1 MNINRQP
8 KLLFL
13 ALIGCFLGLTP
24 IALGENGALLSTN
37 TSNSGRSVE
46 KIEWG
51 ETEKGF
57 ILISYPKDL
66 KPTQTYHLNFWFPG
80 TSGNPG
86 LGIANQNLNYIEIC
100 FSYLA
105 QKGFAAGEWAQ
116 KHWELC
122 LEVEAYLTKRKGVTI
137 GQRIVSGVSKG
148 GWLAFDMSVV
158 NPKGLD
164 GVVIVAAGKSPR
176 ENRKLDFK
184 NSSLSVLV
192 CTGETDSN
200 YPFSQMAEAY
210 YQKSELRDY
219 CYEEWLTQG
228 HVSHISER
236 VIEWFNVQAKKEESP
251 EALQNYCD
259 KLMKYRLAEGKKRDD
274 PKDHYIT
281 LRHHLK
287 SPAAS
292 YMSEDLRQT
301 IITKGRDLA
310 KDPAVAAWL
319 KDYAILRKIVQAD
332 QEIYQH
338 NPVTSVDMS
347 RIKNHYLKL
356 IENTQHTDLKIRAA
370 YGYLRKAKDEAI
382 LLLQEKEKA
391 TPSYQTAE
399 KELEALRSTLN
410 KQRTKDPLLMEQ
422 FHKLAAEHG
431 KRNSALAMNAFR
443 QVEWHEKFTLNHPLI
458 ESLLKEGL
466 KTIEKTAPHSG
477 LSF

>member
-1 MNINRQP
+1 MNTNRQT
-8 KLLFL
+8 KLLLL
-13 ALIGCFLGLTP
+13 ALIGSLLGLAP
-24 IALGENGALLSTN
+24 IARGENGIILSTK
-37 TSNSGRSVE
+37 TSSSGRSVE
-46 KIEWG
+46 KIEWEG
-51 ETEKGF
+51 TEKGF

-86 LGIANQNLNYIEIC
+86 LGIADQNLNYIEIC
-100 FSYLA
+100 ISYLA
-105 QKGFAAGEWAQ
+105 QKGFATGEWAQ

-122 LEVEAYLTKRKGVTI
+122 QEIEAYLTKRKGVTI

-148 GWLAFDMSVV
+148 GWLAFEMSVV

-164 GVVIVAAGKSPR
+164 GVIIVAAGKSPR

-219 CYEEWLTQG
+219 CYEEWLIQG
-228 HVSHISER
+228 HVSQISER
-236 VIEWFNVQAKKEESP
+236 VIEWLNVQGKKEESP
-251 EALQNYCD
+251 EALQSYCD
-259 KLMKYRLAEGKKRDD
+259 SLMKHRLAEGEKIAD
-274 PKDHYIT
+274 PITRYIT
-281 LRHHLK
+281 LRHHIK
-287 SPAAS
+287 SPVAS
-292 YMSEDLRQT
+292 YMSEDLRQAS
-301 IITKGRDLA
+301 ITKGRELA

-319 KDYAILRKIVQAD
+319 KDYAILRKIVEAD
-332 QEIYQH
+332 QEVYQN
-338 NPVTSVDMS
+338 NPVTSADMS

-356 IENTQHTDLKIRAA
+356 AENTQHTDLKTRAA

-422 FHKLAAEHG
+422 FHQLAAEHG
-431 KRNSALAMNAFR
+431 KRNSALAMDAFR
-443 QVEWHEKFTLNHPLI
+443 EVEWHKKFTLNHPLI
-458 ESLLKEGL
+458 EPLLKKGL
-466 KTIEKTAPHSG
+466 RATDKTAPYSG
-477 LSF
+477 VSF